1 MKVDWSVAKVKLP
14 PECYKLTPITTF
26 PRGDGKSGCDLDRII
41 SEVNENNRE
50 YISLHALAGEEFTA
64 KIRKCIHSDN
74 NMYDLPTE
82 TQIVR
87 ECIKLLIHGMEREQI
102 YEIVDKARVLILNAD
117 MIHSALCV
125 ASGSIRSDT
134 R

>member
-1 MKVDWSVAKVKLP
+1 MKVDWSAVKVKLP
-14 PECYKLTPITTF
+14 PEYTKIAPVTTF
-26 PRGDGKSGCDLDRII
+26 ARGNGKSICDLDRII
-41 SEVNENNRE
+41 SEVNENNHA
-50 YISLHALAGEEFTA
+50 YINLHALAGEEFTA
-64 KIRKCIHSDN
+64 KLRQCIHSDN
-74 NMYDLPTE
+74 NVYDLPTE

-87 ECIKLLIHGMEREQI
+87 ECIEMILNGIDPEQV